1 MSIFLVLLCSVALAP
16 YLSPQTC
23 SLTICKVWSHWWKPS
38 SPDGKSCIK
47 WSWPVLWVNNP
58 CLRYVL
64 VLEGSTVNFVL
75 IWQVQNSHQYLLKKG
90 SLLNKGLLNC
100 IIIIHLVVNLKL
112 TKQTNCESFISG
124 LFKLITK
131 YLVILY
137 CNVTLF
143 TLTLFS
149 IHFLRVWKGEFV

>member
-1 MSIFLVLLCSVALAP
+1 MSIFLVLLCSVAQAP

-38 SPDGKSCIK
+38 SPDGKSCTK
-47 WSWPVLWVNNP
+47 WSWPVLLVNSP

-64 VLEGSTVNFVL
+64 VLEGSTENLVL
-75 IWQVQNSHQYLLKKG
+75 IWQLQNSSQYLLKKG

-100 IIIIHLVVNLKL
+100 IIIIHLCGVYMKIGKFTAMITFPLIIHLVVNLKL

-131 YLVILY
+131 YLVIL
-137 CNVTLF
+137 
-143 TLTLFS
+143 
-149 IHFLRVWKGEFV
+149 